1 MTLPP
6 RLLFAATA
14 LFATMPFAA
23 TASAAE
29 ELLPPER
36 PMPEVIDH
44 YVAARLAAEGIT
56 PAPTV
61 GDEALVRRTT
71 LDLAGRIPF
80 VAEVRAYVESTDP
93 NKRANLVDRLLSG
106 PDFELHQRNELEAML
121 VPDTADG
128 RGGDDREFRDYLTAA
143 ARENRAWDRMFRE
156 MMLGGD
162 GSESDPAKGAAG
174 FLAKRSKSLDD
185 MTNDVSRTFFGVSVN
200 CAQCHDHPLVDDWK
214 QDHYF
219 GFQSFFSRTY
229 LTKRKTLAERATG
242 EVKFKTTAGEEKR
255 AAFVFLTGDAVTEPA
270 VERTKEELKA
280 EEEEV
285 KRQMKEDVP
294 PPTPPAFSPRT
305 EFVALA
311 LKPENRG
318 FFSRSIVNRVW
329 ARLMGRGLIDPLDQ
343 LHSANPASHPELLAW
358 LVRDAEAY
366 GYDLRRL
373 LRGIALSD
381 AYARESR
388 WTGEGNS
395 PYEDKYATFIPRAL
409 TPKQYGLSL
418 VVASKNPEEFAKQR
432 SPEDAQKLRENLER
446 EAEGYAREFEFPN
459 SRFQVSVDEALFFSN
474 GDRVQNDL
482 LRDGGDRLVGFL
494 KTLPDRGAQIEA
506 AFRAILSRAP
516 DADERAAFESYLAA
530 REDRPVPALQQTVWA
545 LMTSPELRFNY

>member
-1 MTLPP
+1 MLVACLSAVSP
-6 RLLFAATA
+6 LAAD
-14 LFATMPFAA
+14 
-23 TASAAE
+23 
-29 ELLPPER
+29 ELLSPDR

-44 YVAARLAAEGIT
+44 YVGAKLAADGVT
-56 PAPTV
+56 PALAV

-93 NKRANLVDRLLSG
+93 AKRADLVDRLLAG
-106 PDFELHQRNELEAML
+106 PDFELHQRNELESML

-128 RGGDDREFRDYLTAA
+128 RGGGDEFRDYLTAA
-143 ARENRAWDRMFRE
+143 ARENRPWDRMFRE
-156 MMLGGD
+156 MMLGD
-162 GSESDPAKGAAG
+162 GEGESAKGAAG
-174 FLAKRSKSLDD
+174 FLAKRAKSLDD

-219 GFQSFFSRTY
+219 GFQSFFARTY
-229 LTKRKTLAERATG
+229 LTKRKTLAERSTG
-242 EVKFKTTAGEEKR
+242 EVKFKTTGGEEKR
-255 AAFVFLTGDAVTEPA
+255 AAFLFLTGAAVEEPA

-280 EEEEV
+280 EEDEV

-294 PPTPPAFSPRT
+294 PPAPPAFSPRA
-305 EFVALA
+305 EFVELA
-311 LKPENRG
+311 LKPENRH

-343 LHSANPASHPELLAW
+343 AHSANPPSHPELLDW
-358 LVRDAEAY
+358 LARDAESY

-373 LRGIALSD
+373 IRGIVLSD

-388 WTGEGNS
+388 WTGGGDA
-395 PYEDKYATFIPRAL
+395 PYEDKYASFHPRAL

-418 VVASKNPEEFAKQR
+418 VVASKDPEEFAKPR
-432 SPEDAQKLRENLER
+432 LPEEWRKRREELER
-446 EAEGYAREFEFPN
+446 EADGYAREFEFPAAG
-459 SRFQVSVDEALFFSN
+459 FQVSIDEALLFSN

-482 LRDGGDRLVGFL
+482 LRDAGDRLVGHL
-494 KTLPDRGAQIEA
+494 KALPDRGAQVTA
-506 AFRAILSRAP
+506 AFRAVLSRDP
-516 DADERAAFESYLAA
+516 DADERAAFEGYLAT
-530 REDRPVPALQQTVWA
+530 REGRPVPALQQATWA
-545 LMTSPELRFNY
+545 LMTCPELRFNH